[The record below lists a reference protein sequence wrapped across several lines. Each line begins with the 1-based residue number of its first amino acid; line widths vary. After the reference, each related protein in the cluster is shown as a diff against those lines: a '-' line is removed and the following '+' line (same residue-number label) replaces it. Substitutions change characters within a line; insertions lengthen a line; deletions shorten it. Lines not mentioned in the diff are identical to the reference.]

1 MSKIN
6 ILGIV
11 ANIKSQSNVFTPIVE
26 AIVNSIQSIIE
37 KGEQSG
43 IIKIIVKREHI
54 LDLDA
59 LPAIIGFDI
68 IDNGE
73 GFTEKNRDSFDTYY
87 SEYKRTIGGKGF
99 GRFMFLKYFGDVDV
113 KSNFQEKG
121 EYYSRTF
128 SFGKKYQII
137 ENERIE
143 PSDLKKSETTVQ
155 LKNIKNVNFFD
166 KGIDVFAKKLF
177 EKILIFF
184 INEKI
189 KCPIIHLIDEYDNRT
204 IILNDFLTINN
215 EIKLLNSLNFELSS
229 SISREVTEK
238 FSIKIFKIYFSGNQ
252 RSKISLTAHSR
263 EVLET
268 SLHNYV
274 PEFEDDF
281 FDEFEATN
289 GISKRR
295 NYIIKSYV
303 LGDYLDKSVVTE
315 REEFSF
321 DKDKADSIYPFSK
334 KDIESKVAELT
345 KETLFEEVRSRADK
359 KIEIVNDY
367 VNNDA
372 PWHKPYIKSLDLS
385 RISYTTDIE
394 KIESELQTIKFNA
407 EQSATRELRALLDN
421 VNNEEEERDRIGELI
436 SKITEIGKS
445 DLVHYVCS
453 RKFVLQTLKGLLKRR
468 SDGKGFLEKD
478 VHNLIYPMGK
488 DSNVVEYHEHNLWL
502 LDERLVFS
510 EYIASD
516 RKISSK
522 KKDNALGEPDLL
534 IFNKIRT
541 YRNGTNEYSNPLTIF
556 EFKRPKREDYGE
568 DENPIIQ
575 IGEYLDEIRLGKY
588 EMPEGFEKIK
598 VNDNT
603 PIYAYVVCEITDKI
617 RLFAKQQ
624 QLIISPD
631 QEGYFGFHS
640 GYRMYIEIISFQKML
655 KDAEL
660 RNKIFFKKLKLE

>member
-11 ANIKSQSNVFTPIVE
+11 ANIKSQSNAFTPIVE
-26 AIVNSIQSIIE
+26 AVVNSIQSIVSRNENHGLI
-37 KGEQSG
+37 Q
-43 IIKIIVKREHI
+43 INVKRENT
-54 LDLDA
+54 LDLEVI
-59 LPAIIGFDI
+59 PAITGFEI
-68 IDNGE
+68 VDNGE

-87 SEYKRTIGGKGF
+87 SEYKKNIGGKGF
-99 GRFMFLKYFGDVDV
+99 GRFMFLKYFGDIEIE
-113 KSNFQEKG
+113 SNYQENGHYKK
-121 EYYSRTF
+121 RRFT
-128 SFGKKYQII
+128 FGKKYQII
-137 ENERIE
+137 ENEKIE
-143 PSDLKKSETTVQ
+143 ASNISKHETIVK
-155 LKNIKNVNFFD
+155 LKNIKNIASFD
-166 KGIDVFAKKLF
+166 KGLDVFAKKLF
-177 EKILIFF
+177 ERILIFF
-184 INEKI
+184 INDNF
-189 KCPIIHLIDEYDNRT
+189 KCPVIQLTDEFDNSK
-204 IILNDFLTINN
+204 IVLNDFLTYNN
-215 EIKLLNSLNFELSS
+215 EIQLIKSANFDLV
-229 SISREVTEK
+229 SRFDNRTHSFQV
-238 FSIKIFKIYFSGNQ
+238 KIFKIYFSGNQ
-252 RSKISLTAHSR
+252 KSKISLTAHSR

-268 SLHNYV
+268 SLYNYV

-281 FDEFEATN
+281 YDEISSEN
-289 GISKRR
+289 GAPKRR
-295 NYIIKSYV
+295 NYIVKSYV
-303 LGDYLDKSVVTE
+303 LGNYLDDSVVTE
-315 REEFSF
+315 REDFSF
-321 DKDKADSIYPFSK
+321 DKEKEDAFFPFSK
-334 KDIESKVAELT
+334 RAIESKVAEIT
-345 KETLFEEVRSRADK
+345 KDTLFDEVRSRADK
-359 KIEIVNDY
+359 KVEIVREY

-372 PWHKPYIKSLDLS
+372 PWHKPYINSLDLS
-385 RISYTTDIE
+385 KISYTSDIE

-407 EQSATRELRALLDN
+407 EQSATRELKTLLN
-421 VNNEEEERDRIGELI
+421 NINNEEEERDRIGELI

-488 DSNVVEYHEHNLWL
+488 DSNVIEYHEHNLWL

-516 RKISSK
+516 KKISSK

-568 DENPIIQ
+568 NENPIIQ

-598 VNDNT
+598 INDNT

-660 RNKIFFKKLKLE
+660 RNKIFFKKLNLE